1 MIARIEGLLV
11 EQSPTRIVVDV
22 GGVGYEVRIPLS
34 TFTELPDLDQRVAL
48 HIYTWVNEG
57 AIHLYGFHSMSER
70 VAFELLLK
78 ANRVGPKLAQTV
90 LSGTS
95 PAELLDAI
103 RAGDVMALRA
113 IPGVGSKMA
122 ERILLDLRD
131 RIEALAASVP
141 QGDQVTQAADTS
153 LSARD
158 QTLSAL
164 RNLGYSQA
172 EAERVLVE
180 AEKEAGSNA
189 TLESLVRASLKRLG
203 SKK

>member
-1 MIARIEGLLV
+1 
-11 EQSPTRIVVDV
+11 
-22 GGVGYEVRIPLS
+22 
-34 TFTELPDLDQRVAL
+34 
-48 HIYTWVNEG
+48 
-57 AIHLYGFHSMSER
+57 
-70 VAFELLLK
+70 
-78 ANRVGPKLAQTV
+78 
-90 LSGTS
+90 
-95 PAELLDAI
+95 
-103 RAGDVMALRA
+103 MALRA

-141 QGDQVTQAADTS
+141 QGDQATQVAETS

-203 SKK
+203 